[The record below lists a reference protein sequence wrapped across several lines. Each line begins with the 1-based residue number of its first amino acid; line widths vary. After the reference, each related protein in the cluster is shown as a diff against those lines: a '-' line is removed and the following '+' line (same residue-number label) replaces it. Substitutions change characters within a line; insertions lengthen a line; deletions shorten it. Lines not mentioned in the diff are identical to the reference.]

1 MDNIVQKYFQL
12 TSLQKDKISLMF
24 HVYSEWNKKV
34 NLISRKD
41 FPCFYERHVLH
52 SLSIAKFFS
61 FNESTHIMDLGSG
74 GGFPGVPLAI
84 QFPQVHFFL
93 VDSIRKKTDTLKS
106 IVNRLSLPNVT
117 VLNQRAEDISHTFDF
132 VICRAVARLSVLDA
146 WTKGL
151 ISSKNKH
158 SFENGLIC
166 LKGGDLSNEIK
177 GLENRVQIFNISDS
191 FQEDFFSEKKILYL
205 KSQSI

>member
-1 MDNIVQKYFQL
+1 MDKIVHKYFQL
-12 TSLQKDKISLMF
+12 TSLQKDRISLMF
-24 HVYSEWNKKV
+24 HVYSEWNEKV

-41 FPCFYERHVLH
+41 FPYFYERHVLH

-61 FNESTHIMDLGSG
+61 FNKSTHIMDLGSG

-106 IVNRLSLPNVT
+106 IIKQLSLPNVT
-117 VLNQRAEDISHTFDF
+117 VINQRAEDISNTFDF
-132 VICRAVARLSVLDA
+132 VICRAVARLSMLDS

-166 LKGGDLSNEIK
+166 LKGGDLSDEIK

-205 KSQSI
+205 KS